1 LDVAKQYNRG
11 GQLVEDILKTKKRV
25 VDNETFIDI
34 MRVAQEDNDIRK
46 KLTFILKL
54 DSFNRQSLLN
64 TWLNDLKLQ
73 GAPKKLREAL
83 SAFLDDA
90 VAEKALEVIDQS

>member
-1 LDVAKQYNRG
+1 MG
-11 GQLVEDILKTKKRV
+11 DIVKTKKRV

-34 MRVAQEDNDIRK
+34 MRVAQENNDIRK

-90 VAEKALEVIDQS
+90 VAGKALEVIDQSQTK

>member
-1 LDVAKQYNRG
+1 MGKQKE
-11 GQLVEDILKTKKRV
+11 QV
-25 VDNETFIDI
+25 VDSDAFIDL
-34 MRVAQEDNDIRK
+34 MRIALEDRDIRK

-73 GAPKKLREAL
+73 RAPKKLIGAL
-83 SAFLDDA
+83 SAFLNDDI
-90 VAEKALEVIDQS
+90 AEKALEVINESETS

>member
-1 LDVAKQYNRG
+1 MK
-11 GQLVEDILKTKKRV
+11 DIRKTNKYI
-25 VDNETFIDI
+25 VDNEAFIDL
-34 MRVAQEDNDIRK
+34 MRVAQEDNNIRK

-73 GAPKKLREAL
+73 GAPEKLREAL

-90 VAEKALEVIDQS
+90 VAGKALEVIDQSQAR

>member
-1 LDVAKQYNRG
+1 MDPESQILN
-11 GQLVEDILKTKKRV
+11 DIKKTNKFI

-46 KLTFILKL
+46 KLSFILKL

-64 TWLNDLKLQ
+64 TWLNDLRLQ
-73 GAPKKLREAL
+73 GAPRKLREAL
-83 SAFLDDA
+83 SAFLDDD
-90 VAEKALEVIDQS
+90 VAGKALEVIDQSQTK